1 MLEGPLMLV
10 VRIELWPHG
19 DVTRRK
25 TLATGFI
32 ANTGTGTPARGNYRV
47 VLKDALGRPWRRGT
61 VEGFPRKRLLAWDLL
76 FRALG
81 NLVGERNSTLTFHR
95 VADLASGDEPSAM
108 CKGTQY
114 DDQDTRTDP

>member
-1 MLEGPLMLV
+1 MLV

-19 DVTRRK
+19 DMARRK

-47 VLKDALGRPWRRGT
+47 VLKDALGRPWRHGT

-76 FRALG
+76 FRALR
-81 NLVGERNSTLTFHR
+81 NLVGDRNSTLTFRR
-95 VADLASGDEPSAM
+95 VADLTGGEEPSTSH
-108 CKGTQY
+108 KGTQR
-114 DDQDTRTDP
+114 DDQDTPTDP